1 MAMSFFFFFLWIL
14 DLSSLLIE
22 LSPDDVRRM
31 LEERERLESTL
42 QTVIDTKTATQKKVW
57 ESEDKL
63 REKVFE
69 TLYNGIYI

>member
-14 DLSSLLIE
+14 DLISLLIE

-42 QTVIDTKTATQKKVW
+42 QTVIDTKTATKKKVW

>member
-1 MAMSFFFFFLWIL
+1 MAMSFFFFLLWIL
-14 DLSSLLIE
+14 DLISLLIE

>member
-1 MAMSFFFFFLWIL
+1 
-14 DLSSLLIE
+14 
-22 LSPDDVRRM
+22 M

-69 TLYNGIYI
+69 ALYHGIYA